1 MEGIIK
7 VSPQLLT
14 STAAEFSSQGTAV
27 NNLTAEMMNL
37 ITGMSATWE
46 GEAATAYINKFK
58 GLEDDIQRMV
68 RMIQEH
74 SSDLEEMSQVYAEAD
89 NANAEEAGSLSSDV
103 II

>member
-14 STAAEFSSQGTAV
+14 STASEFGNQGTAV
-27 NNLTAEMMNL
+27 NNLTSEMMNL
-37 ITGMSATWE
+37 ITGLATSWE

-58 GLEDDIQRMV
+58 GLEDDIQKMV

-74 SSDLEEMSQVYAEAD
+74 SSDLEEMARIYAEAD
-89 NANAEEAGSLSSDV
+89 SANAEDAGGLSSDV
-103 II
+103 IV